1 MVPVPVPKKKPP
13 TEDADII
20 ELDDEEEEIDD
31 VEEDVRYKKNLNF
44 LWIFHEI
51 FLDFFPLDVFFS
63 RIFYLFIFFLFF
75 YFFNFS

>member
-31 VEEDVRYKKNLNF
+31 VEEDVRFLKNTLF
-44 LWIFHEI
+44 CG
-51 FLDFFPLDVFFS
+51 
-63 RIFYLFIFFLFF
+63 FY
-75 YFFNFS
+75 S

>member
-31 VEEDVRYKKNLNF
+31 VEEDVRFKEKLDFYGF
-44 LWIFHEI
+44 FHET
-51 FLDFFPLDVFFS
+51 FYLDFVFNS
-63 RIFYLFIFFLFF
+63 LLFEKW
-75 YFFNFS
+75 

>member
-31 VEEDVRYKKNLNF
+31 VEEDVRYKK
-44 LWIFHEI
+44 IFE
-51 FLDFFPLDVFFS
+51 FFTDFFMK
-63 RIFYLFIFFLFF
+63 
-75 YFFNFS
+75 YF

>member
-31 VEEDVRYKKNLNF
+31 VEEDVRFIKNKT
-44 LWIFHEI
+44 
-51 FLDFFPLDVFFS
+51 
-63 RIFYLFIFFLFF
+63 
-75 YFFNFS
+75 

>member
-31 VEEDVRYKKNLNF
+31 VEEDVTVVLNGVP
-44 LWIFHEI
+44 E
-51 FLDFFPLDVFFS
+51 
-63 RIFYLFIFFLFF
+63 
-75 YFFNFS
+75 

>member
-31 VEEDVRYKKNLNF
+31 VEEDVRFKKNEYLLNGSGVKK
-44 LWIFHEI
+44 WT
-51 FLDFFPLDVFFS
+51 FFKRS
-63 RIFYLFIFFLFF
+63 QIFF
-75 YFFNFS
+75 

>member
-31 VEEDVRYKKNLNF
+31 VEEDVRFKNKF
-44 LWIFHEI
+44 EF
-51 FLDFFPLDVFFS
+51 FVDFFMK
-63 RIFYLFIFFLFF
+63 
-75 YFFNFS
+75 YF